1 MSSEDE
7 RFFQQGFQAAMGDE
21 DNDDEE
27 TVETGVGT
35 KSKGKQ
41 PEKSVETKRKAV
53 SEEADVT
60 PKKGKFEPGYKD
72 ARAIGKT
79 RTKLNTDMYT
89 LYDPAVHD
97 TEYLDAI
104 VTQKLSRSIN

>member
-21 DNDDEE
+21 GKFQALDKSCHADSYNTTVVLDNDDEE

-41 PEKSVETKRKAV
+41 PEKSVSFK
-53 SEEADVT
+53 S
-60 PKKGKFEPGYKD
+60 
-72 ARAIGKT
+72 
-79 RTKLNTDMYT
+79 
-89 LYDPAVHD
+89 PAASYVN
-97 TEYLDAI
+97 I
-104 VTQKLSRSIN
+104 SQGGN